1 MTGRQEF
8 LLLALWVPIRGEPG
22 AKPGQPGW
30 LSARHGLSDWR
41 GTALMALPTSA
52 DAGPWDEKQTL
63 YKRCA
68 ISSLRMGVIPVFLRG
83 F

>member
-1 MTGRQEF
+1 VAGRT
-8 LLLALWVPIRGEPG
+8 RPG
-22 AKPGQPGW
+22 FGRVA
-30 LSARHGLSDWR
+30 SARHGLSDLR
-41 GTALMALPTSA
+41 GTALGLPASA

-68 ISSLRMGVIPVFLRG
+68 ISSHRMGVILVFLRV